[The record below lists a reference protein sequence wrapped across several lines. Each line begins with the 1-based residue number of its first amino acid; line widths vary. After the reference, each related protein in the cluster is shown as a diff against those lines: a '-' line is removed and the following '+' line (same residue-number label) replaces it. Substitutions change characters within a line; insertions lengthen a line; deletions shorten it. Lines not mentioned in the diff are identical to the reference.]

1 MTEENKTEYVPY
13 KKMALQS
20 KAIKITRQMLRELSH
35 VSASQARDLDERECM
50 DIVNDII
57 ADFMYYLG
65 ETCGDKSSRWFGFP
79 VPSWLLEAHK
89 DPKADD
95 KLDDALIMGS
105 DAILNGECGL
115 FRWLNNLIAYGESC
129 YGNSKY
135 LPSTFDPSKI
145 DLVHNLRLLMEQR
158 LGLVAKQLDEED
170 YFGCEGGWVYELD
183 DSRGK
188 EYGKWW
194 FAISCT
200 SETKYTQGKPIKEAD
215 GSYRKDEYGK
225 ILYSEY
231 TQYEQ
236 VEETIEVTKFFGDE
250 LKFFRV
256 SVPFGEFE
264 TFFRE
269 MV

>member
-1 MTEENKTEYVPY
+1 MSEENNNEYVPY
-13 KKMALQS
+13 FRASLQS
-20 KAIKITRQMLRELSH
+20 KAIKITRRMLRELSH

-65 ETCGDKSSRWFGFP
+65 ETCGDKSTRWFGHP

-95 KLDDALIMGS
+95 KLDDALLMGS

-115 FRWLNNLIAYGESC
+115 FKWINNLIAYGESC
-129 YGNSKY
+129 FGDSQY
-135 LPSTFDPSKI
+135 LPSTFDPSK
-145 DLVHNLRLLMEQR
+145 LEYPYNKMRLLMEEN
-158 LGLVAKQLDEED
+158 LGMVARPTDE
-170 YFGCEGGWVYELD
+170 GWVYEVE
-183 DSRGK
+183 DSRGE

-236 VEETIEVTKFFGDE
+236 VEETIEVTKFFGEDD
-250 LKFFRV
+250 KYFRL
-256 SVPFGEFE
+256 SIPFGEFE

-269 MV
+269 MVK